1 MPSVAVIGGGI
12 TGLVAAYEM
21 RGRADVVVLEAS
33 NRYGGKIRTS
43 KIDGLTLEDG
53 PDSFL
58 PRDDVPLSLCRS
70 LGLGDQLV
78 EPADFG
84 AWLWRDDRLVALPQG
99 FVFGLPSSPLSILK
113 TGLLSPG
120 GIVRAAA
127 DLVLPG
133 PLTGPDV
140 SVAAV
145 IERRFGREVLERLV
159 DPLLAGT
166 RAGDA
171 RTMSL
176 AAAIPQIDLVARSHR
191 SITFGLRA
199 QRKRAGG
206 DTRPRFYSLR
216 GGMQVLTDA
225 LVDALDAD
233 LRTSAAVTNIRT
245 HGDAFVVGTDT
256 EQITVDA
263 VVIAVPAHVAARLL
277 SDLAPAAATALGRI
291 KYASVATAN
300 FTYPDGA
307 VRTPSS
313 GSGVLVPGSENRTIA
328 ACTWVS
334 SKWPHTA
341 PPGTTILRAFAGRS
355 EQDAVLA
362 LSDDELLDRMEGDLA
377 DILGITTA
385 PDIRRL
391 TRWEQGIPQFEVG
404 HLEAMDLIERGLAE
418 WPRVALAGAGYRG
431 TGIPDCIAQGRTAA
445 KKVLATSLVGAG
457 PD

>member
-33 NRYGGKIRTS
+33 STPGGKIRTTRTE
-43 KIDGLTLEDG
+43 GLTLEDG

-58 PRDDVPLSLCRS
+58 PRDDTPLSLCRS
-70 LGLGDQLV
+70 LGLGHQLV

-84 AWLWRDDRLVALPQG
+84 AWLWREGRLVALPDG
-99 FVFGLPSSPLSILK
+99 FVFGLPSSPISILK

-120 GIVRAAA
+120 GIVRAAG

-133 PLTGPDV
+133 PLSGPDV

-176 AAAIPQIDLVARSHR
+176 AAAVPQIDHVARSHR
-191 SITFGLRA
+191 SITLGLRA
-199 QRKRAGG
+199 ERKRAGG
-206 DTRPRFYSLR
+206 NTRPRFYSLR
-216 GGMQVLTDA
+216 GGMQMLTDA
-225 LVDALDAD
+225 LVEAMDAD
-233 LRTSAAVTNIRT
+233 LRTDTAVTGIRT
-245 HGDAFVVGTDT
+245 DGDTFVVGTDA

-277 SDLAPAAATALGRI
+277 GDLAPAAATALGRFR
-291 KYASVATAN
+291 YATVATAN
-300 FTYPDGA
+300 FTYSEGA
-307 VRTPSS
+307 VRIPTS
-313 GSGVLVPGSENRTIA
+313 GSGVLVPRSENRTIA

-334 SKWPHTA
+334 SKWPHAA
-341 PPGTTILRAFAGRS
+341 PPGTTVLRAFAGRS
-355 EQDAVLA
+355 EGDAVVA
-362 LSDDELLDRMEGDLA
+362 LPDEELLDRMEADLA
-377 DILGITTA
+377 DVLGIATA
-385 PDIRRL
+385 PGTRRL
-391 TRWEQGIPQFEVG
+391 TRWDRGIPQLEVG
-404 HLEAMDLIERGLAE
+404 HLEAVDSIERDLAA
-418 WPRVALAGAGYRG
+418 WPRLALAGAGYRG
-431 TGIPDCIAQGRTAA
+431 TGIPDCIDQARRAV
-445 KKVLATSLVGAG
+445 KKVLADAR
-457 PD
+457 